1 MNTPVLFF
9 RCVTV
14 FVIPMRRPMRL
25 QDLANEQESAVAP
38 SPTVTLTP
46 APIWRALRHNAE
58 IARRHG
64 QTRDGAPTE
73 NVGVVNATSTHVDN
87 IFDLLHFCLGMNDQT
102 TGMLKNLVAASRTAG
117 GVQKH
122 DTTTDDLD
130 KTEPHRLRSLRAIIY
145 DAGQRRAVRK
155 AEGSDVAEVIPT
167 TKRTASPRRTR
178 SQSGSLMNVLLD
190 ELLAKRKLPCSY
202 ILDPERTANVLS
214 DVANPDLI
222 FAKLAPITPSLS
234 SSNADTWTVIQEI
247 TLWLESF
254 KDRLREKLGEGQ
266 DKALDAY
273 IQLLMHVHPELT
285 SIVQNR
291 SPDPHPQRVMKRKTP
306 ARTRAQN
313 PTLVLSHSWLDRS

>member
-1 MNTPVLFF
+1 MH
-9 RCVTV
+9 
-14 FVIPMRRPMRL
+14 RPMRL
-25 QDLANEQESAVAP
+25 QDLANGQKSAVAP
-38 SPTVTLTP
+38 SRTVILTP
-46 APIWRALRHNAE
+46 APEWRVLTHDAE
-58 IARRHG
+58 IVRWHG
-64 QTRDGAPTE
+64 RTRDCAPAR
-73 NVGVVNATSTHVDN
+73 NVGDANATSTHVDN
-87 IFDLLHFCLGMNDQT
+87 VSDRRHFCLGMDNQT
-102 TGMLKNLVAASRTAG
+102 SGMLKNLAAASTTAG

-145 DAGQRRAVRK
+145 DAGQRRTVRK
-155 AEGSDVAEVIPT
+155 AERSDVAEVIPT
-167 TKRTASPRRTR
+167 TMRTASPRRTR

-202 ILDPERTANVLS
+202 MLDPERTTNVLS

-222 FAKLAPITPSLS
+222 FAKLAPITQSLS
-234 SSNADTWTVIQEI
+234 SSNADTMTVIQEI

-291 SPDPHPQRVMKRKTP
+291 SPDLHPQRVMKRKTP

-313 PTLVLSHSWLDRS
+313 PTPVLSHSLPDRY